1 MADENQANVTYLN
14 PPSLERSPGYRQEM
28 RAPNDRRRGASLYYS
43 AMTRSVAPRKAK
55 V

>member
-28 RAPNDRRRGASLYYS
+28 RARPTIAGGALRCI
-43 AMTRSVAPRKAK
+43 TLQ
-55 V
+55 